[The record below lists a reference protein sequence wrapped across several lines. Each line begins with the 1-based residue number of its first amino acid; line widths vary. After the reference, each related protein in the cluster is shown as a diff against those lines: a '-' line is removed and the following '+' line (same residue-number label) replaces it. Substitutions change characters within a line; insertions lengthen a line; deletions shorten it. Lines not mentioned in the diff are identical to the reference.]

1 MAAGKGIKQSSY
13 RRAAA
18 RHTRPAQ
25 ASSLSGARCGAI
37 VREARTLDLAFEAF
51 YRSSCCCSLRFVQ
64 SLQTWS
70 ANLPELSSSH
80 LIIVASQSVA
90 GSLPYRQLAH
100 DAPALSV
107 SNVFNKILLL

>member
-1 MAAGKGIKQSSY
+1 MAAGKGIKQSPY

-25 ASSLSGARCGAI
+25 SSSLSGARCGAI
-37 VREARTLDLAFEAF
+37 VREAQTLAAWCGAFC
-51 YRSSCCCSLRFVQ
+51 RSSYCCSLRFVQ

-80 LIIVASQSVA
+80 LMIMASQSIA
-90 GSLPYRQLAH
+90 G
-100 DAPALSV
+100 
-107 SNVFNKILLL
+107 